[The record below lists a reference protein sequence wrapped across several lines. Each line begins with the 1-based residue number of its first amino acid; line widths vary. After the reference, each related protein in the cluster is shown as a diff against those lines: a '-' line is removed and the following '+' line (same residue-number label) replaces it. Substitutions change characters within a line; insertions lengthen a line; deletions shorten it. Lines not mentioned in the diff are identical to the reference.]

1 MEMEIKKVNAIMQES
16 SDTKS
21 LVQVTEW
28 INGEGFDI
36 GIYLSSAQHI
46 SVTYAEFDII
56 KKAVKKL
63 NKL

>member
-1 MEMEIKKVNAIMQES
+1 MQES
-16 SDTKS
+16 SDTKA

-36 GIYLSSAQHI
+36 EIHLSGSQHI
-46 SVTYAEFDII
+46 SVTHAEFDII
-56 KKAVKKL
+56 KKAIKKL

>member
-1 MEMEIKKVNAIMQES
+1 MEIKKVNSIMQES
-16 SDTKS
+16 SDTKA

-36 GIYLSSAQHI
+36 GIHLSGSQHI
-46 SVTYAEFDII
+46 SVTHAEFDII
-56 KKAVKKL
+56 KKAIKKL